1 MTLLE
6 SYFQTIDNYAEQAK
20 QKVGLSDKDELNIQ
34 INEINAK
41 CENTKDKIKKSYE
54 VMKKEGDKSDKT
66 NQIRNEII
74 EELESLKRSL
84 NIEDGITFARYSDVD
99 EER

>member
-20 QKVGLSDKDELNIQ
+20 QKVGLADKDELNIQ
-34 INEINAK
+34 IDEINKK
-41 CENTKDKIKKSYE
+41 CENTKYAIKNLYE
-54 VMKKEGDKSDKT
+54 AMKEEINKSDKT
-66 NQIRNEII
+66 NPIRNEIL
-74 EELESLKRSL
+74 ERLESLKKSL
-84 NIEDGITFARYSDVD
+84 NIEDGITFARYSED

>member
-20 QKVGLSDKDELNIQ
+20 QKVGLADKDEPNIQ
-34 INEINAK
+34 IDEINQK
-41 CENTKDKIKKSYE
+41 CENTKYDIKKLYE
-54 VMKKEGDKSDKT
+54 AMKEEINKSDKT
-66 NQIRNEII
+66 NPIRNKILER
-74 EELESLKRSL
+74 LESLKKSL
-84 NIEDGITFARYSDVD
+84 NIEDGITFARYSED

>member
-20 QKVGLSDKDELNIQ
+20 QKVGLADKDELNIQ
-34 INEINAK
+34 IDEINKK
-41 CENTKDKIKKSYE
+41 CENTKYDIKNLYE
-54 VMKKEGDKSDKT
+54 DMKEEINKSDKT
-66 NQIRNEII
+66 NPIRNEIL
-74 EELESLKRSL
+74 ERLESLKKSL
-84 NIEDGITFARYSDVD
+84 NIEDGITFARYSED